1 MYICIQIPSLPLSP
15 SLLNL
20 LMLIDETRQPWYNNT
35 SNVELQSLTVVFSLE
50 RKRKPRLG
58 MQPFDLEEI
67 GKDIQRAPEF
77 GPDGY

>member
-1 MYICIQIPSLPLSP
+1 MRQD
-15 SLLNL
+15 NL
-20 LMLIDETRQPWYNNT
+20 GTTIHQNNL
-35 SNVELQSLTVVFSLE
+35 ELQSLTVVFSLE